1 MALPVIAASRS
12 QLLRLRNAGVNA
24 VLSEHVPMAVASTDS
39 SCHHALLAAIDA
51 ALLSSGALL
60 HGSLSGV
67 RITVK
72 LRADKTPRA
81 VIVEPELRFE
91 ST

>member
-1 MALPVIAASRS
+1 
-12 QLLRLRNAGVNA
+12 
-24 VLSEHVPMAVASTDS
+24 MAVAGPDS
-39 SCHHALLAAIDA
+39 SCHHALLAAIA
-51 ALLSSGALL
+51 SALESSGALK
-60 HGSLSGV
+60 HRAISGV

-72 LRADKTPRA
+72 LRSDKTPRA